1 MYILLTRRYDAD
13 FRYALAYFSP
23 MAVKCGAH
31 LRQAKLPF
39 AGVSDVFFLGVL
51 LLLIG
56 TSQTNEIIVL
66 KLT

>member
-1 MYILLTRRYDAD
+1 MYILLTRRYDGD

-39 AGVSDVFFLGVL
+39 AGVSDVFFSRFTPVVDWHV
-51 LLLIG
+51 
-56 TSQTNEIIVL
+56 SNE
-66 KLT
+66 